1 MAVFSRILAGALV
14 AALAFTASP
23 ARAQDQDSHPVAPP
37 RGGRPEV
44 RLPQRKASENDE
56 LDYVTPRLEPAGFPL
71 IGGDSDIGFEFGGV
85 GTLTRFANGTRPYV
99 WNMDLLLATSVKS
112 GPHGTEF
119 SQQSYLWQIDVPHA
133 FGSSVRLNP
142 AIFYSNTVNQGYF
155 GLGNASGY
163 RRPAVVNGEP
173 GRYFQYDEREARLRE
188 LTRIG
193 WHPPWDFVL
202 ATTLRYAA
210 PGAYPGSKLAED
222 VTTGRIR
229 GYRDTT
235 LAMLGFGFLY
245 DTRDNEYFPHRGA
258 FHQLGI
264 RGVQAF
270 PLDASVDYAALGVVL
285 AEYWPLGGP
294 VVLAARGLIDAEIG
308 HVPFFDLYTGGP
320 FQTYEMI
327 GGAEAVRGVPDGRYL
342 GKLKAIANVELR
354 AMLVD
359 FRLLGQTFH
368 LGGDVLFDTGR
379 LWSDYTFHARADG
392 DGLGLKWGAG
402 GGAYLIW
409 GQAAVFRIEAAY
421 SPDAIAENPKLPVG
435 IYVADGV
442 MF

>member
-1 MAVFSRILAGALV
+1 MLSRILAGALAV
-14 AALAFTASP
+14 AFALSAAA
-23 ARAQDQDSHPVAPP
+23 ARAQDDDAHPFAPP

-44 RLPQRKASENDE
+44 RLPKGKITASEE
-56 LDYVTPRLEPAGFPL
+56 LDYETPRLEPAAFPL

-85 GTLTRFANGTRPYV
+85 GTLTRFAGGTRPFV

-112 GPHGTEF
+112 GPHGAEF
-119 SQQSYLWQIDVPHA
+119 TQQSYLWQIDAPHA
-133 FGSSVRLNP
+133 FGTNVRLNP
-142 AIFYSNTVNQGYF
+142 AVSYSNTVNQGYF
-155 GLGNASGY
+155 GVGNASAAK
-163 RRPAVVNGEP
+163 RPALVNGDA

-193 WHPPWDFVL
+193 WRPPWDFAL

-210 PGAYPGSKLAED
+210 PGAYPGSKLARD
-222 VTTGRIR
+222 VAAGDIR
-229 GYRDTT
+229 GYRNTT
-235 LAMLGFGFLY
+235 LAVLGFGFLY

-270 PLDASVDYAALGVVL
+270 PLDASVDYAALGLVL
-285 AEYWPLGGP
+285 ADYVPLGGP
-294 VVLAARGLIDAEIG
+294 VVFAARGVLDAEVG

-327 GGAEAVRGVPDGRYL
+327 GGAQAVRGVPDGRYL
-342 GKLKAIANVELR
+342 GKLKAIGNVELR

-359 FRLLGQTFH
+359 FHLLGQAFH
-368 LGGDVLFDTGR
+368 LGGDVLFDAGR
-379 LWSDYTFHARADG
+379 LWSDYTFRARADG
-392 DGLGLKWGAG
+392 PNPGLKWGAG

-421 SPDAIAENPKLPVG
+421 SPDAIAENPKLPIG